1 MQKSRETAE
10 QRALLQTL
18 ENIDPQI
25 RAKYQFNLDRNNA
38 LEAQANEIY
47 RNGLRLTDDYWR
59 SRMFILAGFC
69 FFLMI
74 FFIPYLYLPT
84 TAFVFATVIP
94 ILAVSALVS
103 CCCGLIVFSPVGN

>member
-38 LEAQANEIY
+38 LEAQANEITPN
-47 RNGLRLTDDYWR
+47 R
-59 SRMFILAGFC
+59 
-69 FFLMI
+69 
-74 FFIPYLYLPT
+74 
-84 TAFVFATVIP
+84 
-94 ILAVSALVS
+94 
-103 CCCGLIVFSPVGN
+103 